1 MRTVI
6 ISGGRIER
14 DFALSFLENETFE
27 QFIAVDNGL
36 RFCYDNQI
44 KPTWIVG
51 DFDTA
56 APELVEYYQ
65 TQTDIPIRRFNP
77 VKDST
82 DSQIA
87 IELALD
93 LGSSE
98 ITLLGGT
105 GTRMD
110 HVLGNIQSLMLAKK
124 KGVSCVILDE
134 YNRIQLIDGETRL
147 KKSEQYGKYVSLLP
161 LTTEVTGVDLTGFKF
176 NLTGHTFTS
185 TGSAGFGVSNEII
198 EDTAEI
204 RVKSGIFVLIESR
217 DLPKRSEI
225 SEKSNRNS
233 WKHHGNIVKLSKNCG
248 ICLCIITKKT
258 GRLACRR
265 NISAGID
272 KGKTCCHN
280 TSIKAK
286 AL

>member
-87 IELALD
+87 IELALE

-185 TGSAGFGVSNEII
+185 TGSAGLGVSNEII

-225 SEKSNRNS
+225 SEKSNRN
-233 WKHHGNIVKLSKNCG
+233 
-248 ICLCIITKKT
+248 TK
-258 GRLACRR
+258 
-265 NISAGID
+265 
-272 KGKTCCHN
+272 
-280 TSIKAK
+280 
-286 AL
+286 

>member
-1 MRTVI
+1 MKTVI
-6 ISGGRIER
+6 ISGGRIDR

-87 IELALD
+87 IELALE

-185 TGSAGFGVSNEII
+185 TGSAGLGVSNEII

-217 DLPKRSEI
+217 DVPKRS
-225 SEKSNRNS
+225 
-233 WKHHGNIVKLSKNCG
+233 
-248 ICLCIITKKT
+248 
-258 GRLACRR
+258 
-265 NISAGID
+265 
-272 KGKTCCHN
+272 
-280 TSIKAK
+280 
-286 AL
+286 

>member
-1 MRTVI
+1 MKTVI
-6 ISGGRIER
+6 ISGGRIDR
-14 DFALSFLENETFE
+14 DFALSFLENETFD
-27 QFIAVDNGL
+27 QWIAVDNGL

-87 IELALD
+87 IELALE

-134 YNRIQLIDGETRL
+134 YNRIQLIDGETKL

-185 TGSAGFGVSNEII
+185 TGSAGLGVSNEII

-217 DLPKRSEI
+217 DVPKRFQK
-225 SEKSNRNS
+225 SEKSNRN
-233 WKHHGNIVKLSKNCG
+233 
-248 ICLCIITKKT
+248 T
-258 GRLACRR
+258 
-265 NISAGID
+265 
-272 KGKTCCHN
+272 
-280 TSIKAK
+280 
-286 AL
+286 

>member
-87 IELALD
+87 IELALE

-185 TGSAGFGVSNEII
+185 TGSAGLGVSNEII
-198 EDTAEI
+198 EDIAEI

-217 DLPKRSEI
+217 DLPKRS
-225 SEKSNRNS
+225 
-233 WKHHGNIVKLSKNCG
+233 
-248 ICLCIITKKT
+248 
-258 GRLACRR
+258 
-265 NISAGID
+265 
-272 KGKTCCHN
+272 
-280 TSIKAK
+280 
-286 AL
+286 

>member
-14 DFALSFLENETFE
+14 DFALSFLENEPFE

-87 IELALD
+87 IELALE

-185 TGSAGFGVSNEII
+185 TGSAGLGVSNEII

-225 SEKSNRNS
+225 SEKSNRN
-233 WKHHGNIVKLSKNCG
+233 
-248 ICLCIITKKT
+248 TK
-258 GRLACRR
+258 
-265 NISAGID
+265 
-272 KGKTCCHN
+272 
-280 TSIKAK
+280 
-286 AL
+286 

>member
-87 IELALD
+87 IELALE

-185 TGSAGFGVSNEII
+185 TGSAGLGVSNEII
-198 EDTAEI
+198 EDIAEI

-217 DLPKRSEI
+217 DLPKRSER
-225 SEKSNRNS
+225 SEKSNRNR
-233 WKHHGNIVKLSKNCG
+233 K
-248 ICLCIITKKT
+248 
-258 GRLACRR
+258 
-265 NISAGID
+265 
-272 KGKTCCHN
+272 
-280 TSIKAK
+280 
-286 AL
+286 

>member
-87 IELALD
+87 IELALE

-185 TGSAGFGVSNEII
+185 TG
-198 EDTAEI
+198 
-204 RVKSGIFVLIESR
+204 
-217 DLPKRSEI
+217 
-225 SEKSNRNS
+225 
-233 WKHHGNIVKLSKNCG
+233 LSKNCG

-265 NISAGID
+265 NVSAGID

>member
-1 MRTVI
+1 MKTVI
-6 ISGGRIER
+6 ISGGRIDR
-14 DFALSFLENETFE
+14 DFALSFLENETFD

-87 IELALD
+87 IELALE
-93 LGSSE
+93 LGSNE

-185 TGSAGFGVSNEII
+185 TGSAGLGVSNEII

-217 DLPKRSEI
+217 DVPKRFQK
-225 SEKSNRNS
+225 SEKSNRN
-233 WKHHGNIVKLSKNCG
+233 
-248 ICLCIITKKT
+248 T
-258 GRLACRR
+258 
-265 NISAGID
+265 
-272 KGKTCCHN
+272 
-280 TSIKAK
+280 
-286 AL
+286 

>member
-1 MRTVI
+1 MKTVI
-6 ISGGRIER
+6 ISGGRIDR
-14 DFALSFLENETFE
+14 DFALSFLENETFD
-27 QFIAVDNGL
+27 QWIAVDNGL

-87 IELALD
+87 IELALE

-134 YNRIQLIDGETRL
+134 YNRIRLIDGETRL

-185 TGSAGFGVSNEII
+185 TGSAGLGVSNEII

-217 DLPKRSEI
+217 DVPKRFQK
-225 SEKSNRNS
+225 SEKSNRN
-233 WKHHGNIVKLSKNCG
+233 
-248 ICLCIITKKT
+248 T
-258 GRLACRR
+258 
-265 NISAGID
+265 
-272 KGKTCCHN
+272 
-280 TSIKAK
+280 
-286 AL
+286 

>member
-1 MRTVI
+1 MKTVI

-87 IELALD
+87 IELALE

-185 TGSAGFGVSNEII
+185 TGSAGLGVSNEII

-217 DLPKRSEI
+217 DLPKRFEI
-225 SEKSNRNS
+225 SEKSNRN
-233 WKHHGNIVKLSKNCG
+233 
-248 ICLCIITKKT
+248 TK
-258 GRLACRR
+258 
-265 NISAGID
+265 
-272 KGKTCCHN
+272 
-280 TSIKAK
+280 
-286 AL
+286 

>member
-6 ISGGRIER
+6 ISGGRIEC

-87 IELALD
+87 IELALE

-185 TGSAGFGVSNEII
+185 TGSAGLGVSNEII

-225 SEKSNRNS
+225 SEKSNRN
-233 WKHHGNIVKLSKNCG
+233 
-248 ICLCIITKKT
+248 TK
-258 GRLACRR
+258 
-265 NISAGID
+265 
-272 KGKTCCHN
+272 
-280 TSIKAK
+280 
-286 AL
+286 

>member
-87 IELALD
+87 IELALE

-134 YNRIQLIDGETRL
+134 YNRIHLIDGETRL

-185 TGSAGFGVSNEII
+185 TGSAGLGVSNEII

-225 SEKSNRNS
+225 SEKSNRNTKDS
-233 WKHHGNIVKLSKNCG
+233 PGVLPWLSFRF
-248 ICLCIITKKT
+248 CIQSVFFPS
-258 GRLACRR
+258 AAVQRR
-265 NISAGID
+265 IR
-272 KGKTCCHN
+272 
-280 TSIKAK
+280 
-286 AL
+286 

>member
-27 QFIAVDNGL
+27 QLIAVDNGL

-87 IELALD
+87 IELALE

-185 TGSAGFGVSNEII
+185 TGSAGLGVSNEII
-198 EDTAEI
+198 EDIAEI

-225 SEKSNRNS
+225 SEKSNRN
-233 WKHHGNIVKLSKNCG
+233 
-248 ICLCIITKKT
+248 TK
-258 GRLACRR
+258 
-265 NISAGID
+265 
-272 KGKTCCHN
+272 
-280 TSIKAK
+280 
-286 AL
+286 

>member
-185 TGSAGFGVSNEII
+185 TGSAGLGVSNEII
-198 EDTAEI
+198 EDIAEI

-225 SEKSNRNS
+225 SEKSNRN
-233 WKHHGNIVKLSKNCG
+233 
-248 ICLCIITKKT
+248 TK
-258 GRLACRR
+258 
-265 NISAGID
+265 
-272 KGKTCCHN
+272 
-280 TSIKAK
+280 
-286 AL
+286 

>member
-185 TGSAGFGVSNEII
+185 TGSAGLGVSNEII

-225 SEKSNRNS
+225 SEKS
-233 WKHHGNIVKLSKNCG
+233 
-248 ICLCIITKKT
+248 CIP
-258 GRLACRR
+258 G
-265 NISAGID
+265 
-272 KGKTCCHN
+272 
-280 TSIKAK
+280 

>member
-56 APELVEYYQ
+56 APELVDYYQ

-77 VKDST
+77 VTDST

-87 IELALD
+87 IELALE

-185 TGSAGFGVSNEII
+185 TGSAGLGVSNEII

-225 SEKSNRNS
+225 SEKSNRN
-233 WKHHGNIVKLSKNCG
+233 
-248 ICLCIITKKT
+248 TK
-258 GRLACRR
+258 
-265 NISAGID
+265 
-272 KGKTCCHN
+272 
-280 TSIKAK
+280 
-286 AL
+286 

>member
-1 MRTVI
+1 MKTVI
-6 ISGGRIER
+6 ISGGRIDR
-14 DFALSFLENETFE
+14 DFALSFLENKTFD
-27 QFIAVDNGL
+27 QWIAVDNGL

-56 APELVEYYQ
+56 APELVEHYQ

-87 IELALD
+87 IELALE

-134 YNRIQLIDGETRL
+134 YNRIRLIDGETRL

-185 TGSAGFGVSNEII
+185 TGSAGLGVSNEII

-217 DLPKRSEI
+217 DVPKRFQK
-225 SEKSNRNS
+225 SEKSNRN
-233 WKHHGNIVKLSKNCG
+233 
-248 ICLCIITKKT
+248 T
-258 GRLACRR
+258 
-265 NISAGID
+265 
-272 KGKTCCHN
+272 
-280 TSIKAK
+280 
-286 AL
+286 

>member
-14 DFALSFLENETFE
+14 DFALSYLENETFE

-87 IELALD
+87 IELALE

-185 TGSAGFGVSNEII
+185 TGSAGLGVSNEII
-198 EDTAEI
+198 EDIAEI

-225 SEKSNRNS
+225 SEKSNRN
-233 WKHHGNIVKLSKNCG
+233 
-248 ICLCIITKKT
+248 TK
-258 GRLACRR
+258 
-265 NISAGID
+265 
-272 KGKTCCHN
+272 
-280 TSIKAK
+280 
-286 AL
+286 

>member
-185 TGSAGFGVSNEII
+185 TGSAGLGVSNEII

-204 RVKSGIFVLIESR
+204 RVKSGIFVLWPI
-217 DLPKRSEI
+217 
-225 SEKSNRNS
+225 
-233 WKHHGNIVKLSKNCG
+233 
-248 ICLCIITKKT
+248 
-258 GRLACRR
+258 
-265 NISAGID
+265 
-272 KGKTCCHN
+272 
-280 TSIKAK
+280 
-286 AL
+286 

>member
-65 TQTDIPIRRFNP
+65 TQTDIPIRRFNS

-87 IELALD
+87 IELALE

-185 TGSAGFGVSNEII
+185 TGSAGLGVSNEII

-225 SEKSNRNS
+225 SEKSNRN
-233 WKHHGNIVKLSKNCG
+233 
-248 ICLCIITKKT
+248 TK
-258 GRLACRR
+258 
-265 NISAGID
+265 
-272 KGKTCCHN
+272 
-280 TSIKAK
+280 
-286 AL
+286 

>member
-87 IELALD
+87 IELALE

-185 TGSAGFGVSNEII
+185 TGSPGLGVSNEII

-225 SEKSNRNS
+225 SEKSNRN
-233 WKHHGNIVKLSKNCG
+233 
-248 ICLCIITKKT
+248 TK
-258 GRLACRR
+258 
-265 NISAGID
+265 
-272 KGKTCCHN
+272 
-280 TSIKAK
+280 
-286 AL
+286 

>member
-87 IELALD
+87 IELALE

-161 LTTEVTGVDLTGFKF
+161 LTTEVTGVDRTGFKF

-185 TGSAGFGVSNEII
+185 TGSAGLGVSNEII
-198 EDTAEI
+198 EDIAEI

-225 SEKSNRNS
+225 SEKSNRN
-233 WKHHGNIVKLSKNCG
+233 
-248 ICLCIITKKT
+248 TK
-258 GRLACRR
+258 
-265 NISAGID
+265 
-272 KGKTCCHN
+272 
-280 TSIKAK
+280 
-286 AL
+286 

>member
-87 IELALD
+87 IELALE

-161 LTTEVTGVDLTGFKF
+161 LTTEVTGVDLTGLKF

-185 TGSAGFGVSNEII
+185 TGSAGLGVSNEII
-198 EDTAEI
+198 EDIAEI

-225 SEKSNRNS
+225 SEKSNRN
-233 WKHHGNIVKLSKNCG
+233 
-248 ICLCIITKKT
+248 TK
-258 GRLACRR
+258 
-265 NISAGID
+265 
-272 KGKTCCHN
+272 
-280 TSIKAK
+280 
-286 AL
+286 

>member
-87 IELALD
+87 IELALE

-124 KGVSCVILDE
+124 KAVSCVILDE

-185 TGSAGFGVSNEII
+185 TGSAGLGVS
-198 EDTAEI
+198 
-204 RVKSGIFVLIESR
+204 K
-217 DLPKRSEI
+217 
-225 SEKSNRNS
+225 
-233 WKHHGNIVKLSKNCG
+233 KLSK
-248 ICLCIITKKT
+248 ILRK
-258 GRLACRR
+258 
-265 NISAGID
+265 SA
-272 KGKTCCHN
+272 
-280 TSIKAK
+280 
-286 AL
+286 

>member
-36 RFCYDNQI
+36 GFCYDNQI

-87 IELALD
+87 IELALE
-93 LGSSE
+93 LGSNE

-185 TGSAGFGVSNEII
+185 TGSAGLGVSNEII
-198 EDTAEI
+198 EDIAEI

-225 SEKSNRNS
+225 SEKSNRN
-233 WKHHGNIVKLSKNCG
+233 
-248 ICLCIITKKT
+248 TK
-258 GRLACRR
+258 
-265 NISAGID
+265 
-272 KGKTCCHN
+272 
-280 TSIKAK
+280 
-286 AL
+286 

>member
-6 ISGGRIER
+6 ISGGRIEC
-14 DFALSFLENETFE
+14 DFALPFLENETFE

-87 IELALD
+87 IELALE

-134 YNRIQLIDGETRL
+134 YNRIHLIDGETRL

-185 TGSAGFGVSNEII
+185 TGSAGLGVSNEII

-225 SEKSNRNS
+225 SEKSNRN
-233 WKHHGNIVKLSKNCG
+233 
-248 ICLCIITKKT
+248 TK
-258 GRLACRR
+258 
-265 NISAGID
+265 
-272 KGKTCCHN
+272 
-280 TSIKAK
+280 
-286 AL
+286 

>member
-6 ISGGRIER
+6 ISGGRIEC

-87 IELALD
+87 IELALE

-134 YNRIQLIDGETRL
+134 YNRIQLIDVETRL

-185 TGSAGFGVSNEII
+185 TGSAGLGVSNEII
-198 EDTAEI
+198 EDIAEI

-225 SEKSNRNS
+225 SEKSNRN
-233 WKHHGNIVKLSKNCG
+233 
-248 ICLCIITKKT
+248 TK
-258 GRLACRR
+258 
-265 NISAGID
+265 
-272 KGKTCCHN
+272 
-280 TSIKAK
+280 
-286 AL
+286 